1 MSDHLRTQV
10 QSRILSDPAQQ
21 KKPGFLHRLVLAP
34 FEGRQ
39 RRKAINQLERLDD
52 RMLAD
57 IGILRSEIPQVID
70 GLSSQYAETACLRT
84 LVAAPECRSTATGGS
99 MTTTD
104 LRQRPH
110 RQAIYANRSTENTD
124 L

>member
-1 MSDHLRTQV
+1 MESDMSDRLRTQV

-39 RRKAINQLERLDD
+39 RRKAINELERLDD

-57 IGILRSEIPQVID
+57 IGILRSESPQVID

-84 LVAAPECRSTATGGS
+84 LVAAPECRSNP
-99 MTTTD
+99 
-104 LRQRPH
+104 LRE
-110 RQAIYANRSTENTD
+110 AA
-124 L
+124 